1 MIELENLHVVFA
13 EGTPLEKHVLRG
25 VNLRIE
31 THEFVSVIGGNGAG
45 KSTLLNAIAGD
56 IPIRHGR
63 VTIDDKDVTAHPTEK
78 RAKDVGRVFQ
88 DPMLGT
94 CATLTIEENLALA
107 LGRGRFRTFAFA
119 LNRTRRE
126 HFRMLLA
133 DLGLGLE
140 NRLKDPM
147 GALSG
152 GQRQAV
158 SLLMTTLRPSK
169 VLLLDE
175 HTAALD
181 PKMAK
186 VILALTDRLVREY
199 RLTAIMITHSMT
211 QALAHGNRTLLLQ
224 HGQIVKDLHGP
235 ERRELKAQDLLA
247 FFE

>member
-1 MIELENLHVVFA
+1 MIELENLHVVFGQ
-13 EGTPLEKHVLRG
+13 GTPLEKHVLRG
-25 VNLRIE
+25 VDLRLD
-31 THEFVSVIGGNGAG
+31 THEFVTVIGGNGAG

-56 IPIRHGR
+56 IPVAHGHIR
-63 VTIDDKDVTAHPTEK
+63 IDGKDVTQHSTQR
-78 RAKDVGRVFQ
+78 RAKEVSRVFQ

-107 LGRGRFRTFAFA
+107 MGRGRKRSFSFGLNRKRRDHFRT
-119 LNRTRRE
+119 
-126 HFRMLLA
+126 LLA

-140 NRLKDPM
+140 NRLRDPM

-152 GQRQAV
+152 GQRQAI

-186 VILALTDRLVREY
+186 VILALTERLVREY
-199 RLTAIMITHSMT
+199 RLTALMITHSMT

-224 HGQIVKDLHGP
+224 HGSIVQDLHGD
-235 ERRELKAQDLLA
+235 ERRGLKAQDLLA

>member
-1 MIELENLHVVFA
+1 MIELDNIHVVVGQ
-13 EGTPLEKHVLRG
+13 GTPLEKHILRG
-25 VNLRIE
+25 VSLRID
-31 THEFVSVIGGNGAG
+31 THEFVTVIGGNGAG

-56 IPIRHGR
+56 IPVAHGR
-63 VTIDDKDVTAHPTEK
+63 LLIDGKDVTHHTTEA
-78 RAKDVGRVFQ
+78 RAQSVSRVFQ
-88 DPMLGT
+88 DPMLGS

-107 LGRGRFRTFAFA
+107 MARGRSRGFSFG
-119 LNRTRRE
+119 LNKNRRE
-126 HFRMLLA
+126 HFRSLLA

-140 NRLKDPM
+140 NRLKDPI
-147 GALSG
+147 GTLSG

-186 VILALTDRLVREY
+186 TILTLTDRLVREY
-199 RLTAIMITHSMT
+199 QLTAVMITHSMS
-211 QALAHGNRTLLLQ
+211 QALAHGNRTLLMQ
-224 HGQIVKDLHGP
+224 HGKILQDLHGDQ
-235 ERRELKAQDLLA
+235 RTLLSSQDLLS